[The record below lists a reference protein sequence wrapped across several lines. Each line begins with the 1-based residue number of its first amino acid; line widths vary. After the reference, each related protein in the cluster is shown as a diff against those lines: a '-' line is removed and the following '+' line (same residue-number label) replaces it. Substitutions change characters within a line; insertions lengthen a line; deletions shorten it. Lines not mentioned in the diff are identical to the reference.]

1 VPSLCGPA
9 QTWTRRGDATS
20 RILRASKEPDHVVH
34 HDNVPHRVPRE
45 ELRRHRRGFRDAH
58 GNRLAVG
65 PGVVSIS
72 HFHIPPTDCPYKT
85 DIYFY
90 NRRMVVEAR
99 EARVSK
105 RNGRSKPNSA
115 NYPSGFVSQRLDPQ
129 LARVTCELPATVLD
143 PSWDGTRNTV
153 DVKSSDAANH
163 EESADLCLT
172 LRYRPNPDRDEPGGK
187 IPPQMSDLKIP
198 LLTEKPLPRRHV
210 RVWDWVGTAGD
221 EGDDAAEWFS
231 AILGKRVRLVRW
243 LGHGALPV
251 AVGQS
256 ARGTGMAFPGKVAV
270 AVARTVAGTGALG
283 AGFLT
288 RRTVA
293 RMTSQNG
300 GSIANSVDTKGTTEK
315 DSKKSKIWR
324 GARDVSI
331 RALGAVMCTSGMSWV
346 ERQVVKRFD
355 SGYLGNDSFLLP
367 ARATEKRY
375 APHAC
380 ACFSDGFPIL
390 LANAS
395 SLDALNETL
404 QTQGSPQIPMNR
416 FRPNVV
422 VGGTATETTAWAE
435 DTWGRLLIGGNKPHG
450 DPRPGISVE
459 LVKPC
464 SRCAMT
470 TVNQQDPATKIPSVT
485 DEPLRTLASKRNGA
499 TCGFDRVDWNET
511 PFFAWNAVSDPSR
524 VGEEI
529 RVGDDVRV
537 AERRTF
543 REKK

>member
-1 VPSLCGPA
+1 
-9 QTWTRRGDATS
+9 
-20 RILRASKEPDHVVH
+20 
-34 HDNVPHRVPRE
+34 
-45 ELRRHRRGFRDAH
+45 
-58 GNRLAVG
+58 
-65 PGVVSIS
+65 
-72 HFHIPPTDCPYKT
+72 
-85 DIYFY
+85 
-90 NRRMVVEAR
+90 MEAR